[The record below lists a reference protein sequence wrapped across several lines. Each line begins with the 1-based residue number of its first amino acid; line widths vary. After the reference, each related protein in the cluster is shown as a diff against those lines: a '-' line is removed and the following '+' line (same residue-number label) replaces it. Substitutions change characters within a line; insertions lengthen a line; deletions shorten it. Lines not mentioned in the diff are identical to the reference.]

1 MLYQALNPYAILL
14 ETNESREIDAGTGA
28 VLIPEDNS
36 KIFLHWL
43 NGGKLRATYTMT
55 NATRVCERVKLI
67 NASGRVVAVKII
79 NLG

>member
-1 MLYQALNPYAILL
+1 MLYQALSPHNIRL

-28 VLIPEDNS
+28 VLIPEDDS
-36 KIFLHWL
+36 KIFLHWH
-43 NGGKLRATYTMT
+43 NGEKLRATYTMT
-55 NATRVCERVKLI
+55 DATRVFERVKLI